1 MIVYNLKELIAA
13 KSLKEGRKITLDE
26 VANAAGVN
34 KAAMSK
40 MANNNNYSTTTRT
53 LDALCAYFDCKIEE
67 IITYEKVDN

>member
-40 MANNNNYSTTTRT
+40 MANNNYSTTTRT
-53 LDALCAYFDCKIEE
+53 LDSLCAYFDCKIEE
-67 IITYEKVDN
+67 IIIYKK

>member
-1 MIVYNLKELIAA
+1 MIVYNLRELIAA
-13 KSLKEGRKITLDE
+13 KSLNEGRKITLDE

-53 LDALCAYFDCKIEE
+53 LDALCEYFDCKIEE
-67 IITYEKVDN
+67 IIMHKKK

>member
-1 MIVYNLKELIAA
+1 MIVYNLRELIAA
-13 KSLKEGRKITLDE
+13 KSLNEGRKITLDE

-53 LDALCAYFDCKIEE
+53 LDALCEYFDCKIEE
-67 IITYEKVDN
+67 IITHEK